1 MKLVSLLCCAVRSR
15 FSGTLGRFALT
26 VVIFV
31 FMLCFGGRQGL
42 AHPEN
47 SEKLWSH
54 SRVLE
59 YEGNE
64 CEALTTDTCET
75 VTSDPVTVP
84 GVGPV
89 RITLQCPSALPNLV
103 GWDTQQNEF
112 LSVVVTSPDP
122 RIGLAGAIS
131 LTVSVTNIAA
141 EDDENVAGN
150 VQLYIGCSQFPWN
163 GTPFATERRGL
174 PSLGILLGASQEE
187 STNGG
192 N

>member
-1 MKLVSLLCCAVRSR
+1 MKLVSLSCCAVRSR

-26 VVIFV
+26 VVISV
-31 FMLCFGGRQGL
+31 LTLCLGGRQGL
-42 AHPEN
+42 AQSEN
-47 SEKLWSH
+47 SETLWSP

-64 CEALTTDTCET
+64 CEALTTDTCQT

-84 GVGPV
+84 GAGPAL
-89 RITLQCPSALPNLV
+89 ITLQCPSAFPYLV

-122 RIGLAGAIS
+122 RIGPAGASS
-131 LTVSVTNIAA
+131 LTVSVTNTAA

-150 VQLYIGCSQFPWN
+150 VQLYIGCSQFQWN
-163 GTPFATERRGL
+163 GTPFASERRGL

-187 STNGG
+187 SNNGG
-192 N
+192 D